1 VDDSR
6 IEMTQQPIAN
16 ATKQEL
22 SMKLTRRHALL
33 FTVGGSALLTAGCM
47 TKPLRPA
54 NADGTYCFRIG
65 KSYRPTLTCTPAPI
79 PAEQVEADAKRFEP
93 SPGKLTVY
101 LVRKRWGDAK
111 HVVRVASDGA
121 PPVDL
126 VPESF
131 ARGRLPA
138 GSRQLTVTWPEG
150 SATLAVAGAAGEV
163 LFVEVIGSVWVWGSN
178 YRLERGDAAES
189 RQRALPLR
197 LVADMG

>member
-1 VDDSR
+1 MNLSR
-6 IEMTQQPIAN
+6 
-16 ATKQEL
+16 
-22 SMKLTRRHALL
+22 RRVML
-33 FTVGGSALLTAGCM
+33 FTVGSSALLTAGCM

-79 PAEQVEADAKRFEP
+79 PSEQVEADAKRFEP
-93 SPGKLTVY
+93 NPGKLTVY

-131 ARGRLPA
+131 ARWQLPA
-138 GSRQLTVTWPEG
+138 GSHRLTVTWPEG
-150 SATLAVAGAAGEV
+150 SANLDIAGAAGEV
-163 LFVEVIGSVWVWGSN
+163 HFVEVIGSVWVWGST
-178 YRLERGDAAES
+178 YRLERGDATES
-189 RQRALPLR
+189 RQRAAPLR
-197 LVADMG
+197 LVADVG